1 MMLLRLCRFQTCS
14 SWENHLCIL
23 KAMRKTNPKSK
34 SHQVLIKFYVH
45 ACSSFYLAKHDTA
58 VISSELLDST
68 KDHIWQATAQML
80 SIDRIALFSAISTWG
95 IRESKLAWIE
105 ALRHKHTLAW
115 GNRAVPTL
123 LICQTIATP
132 FCLKPQKHH
141 LLQEAGYR
149 LLVVFFTGLR
159 NDLAIVKVSKYS

>member
-23 KAMRKTNPKSK
+23 KAMRKTIRSR
-34 SHQVLIKFYVH
+34 SLIKFNQVYVH